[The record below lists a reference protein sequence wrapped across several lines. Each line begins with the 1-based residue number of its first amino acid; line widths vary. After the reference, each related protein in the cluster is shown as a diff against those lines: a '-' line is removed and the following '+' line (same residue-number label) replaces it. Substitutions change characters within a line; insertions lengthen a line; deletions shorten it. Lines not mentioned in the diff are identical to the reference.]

1 MFSLAGPSE
10 VEYRVV
16 VLGSE
21 ATGKTCLICQLL
33 YDICPTDIVSTVE
46 EMYRADSLVD
56 FKSF

>member
-1 MFSLAGPSE
+1 MSGPSE

-33 YDICPTDIVSTVE
+33 YDIFPTDLVSTVE
-46 EMYRADSLVD
+46 EMYRGVSPRALANSL
-56 FKSF
+56 